1 MKTVKEATF
10 ELFRDMEMNLGKYDN
25 KFMNDTFNMIVKNGW
40 LDEYC
45 VYSADLFAEFGL

>member
-1 MKTVKEATF
+1 MKTPKEIAF
-10 ELFRDMEMNLGKYDN
+10 ELFRDMEINPGKYDN
-25 KFMNDTFNMIVKNGW
+25 KYMNDVFNMIVRNDW